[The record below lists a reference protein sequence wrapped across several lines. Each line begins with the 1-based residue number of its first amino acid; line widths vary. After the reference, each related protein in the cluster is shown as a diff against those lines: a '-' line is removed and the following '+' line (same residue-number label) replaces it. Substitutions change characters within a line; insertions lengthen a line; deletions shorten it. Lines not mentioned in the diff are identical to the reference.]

1 MSELINNNSKTR
13 QKQLKD
19 LIKEIHLGLPLD
31 EAKAKF
37 KKEFGSISTD
47 EIVKLEQSLIDEGM
61 KIEEVQ
67 RLCDVHAALFNGSI
81 DDIHKPK
88 SIMDIPGHPANV
100 FKNENI
106 RILEVIEKEI
116 NPFLNKKDDMSY
128 LMLRIGLERLSQVS
142 NHYSR
147 KEYLFFPGLEKK
159 GITSVPKVM
168 WGIDDE
174 IRMMFK
180 EILSKMSKPISDL
193 NNIYQDIVLLIEKVK
208 DMVIKEENILLPKL
222 EETLSYYEWILADKG
237 SAELGY
243 FIEVPKVSWA
253 KEKIEEE
260 IQEEDNKGNSDIKFD
275 AGALN
280 SNEINAIFNTLPL
293 DMTFVDKDGNVK
305 YFSQG
310 KERIF
315 QRPITII
322 GRHVSMCH
330 PPKSVH
336 IVEAIVN
343 SFITGEKDYED
354 FYIHMGD
361 IYVYIRYF
369 AVRDKEGNYLGTL
382 ETTQNITPI
391 QALSGEKRLVSE

>member
-19 LIKEIHLGLPLD
+19 LIKEIHLGLSLD
-31 EAKAKF
+31 KAKVKF

-67 RLCDVHAALFNGSI
+67 KLCDVHAALFNGSI
-81 DDIHKPK
+81 DDIHKTK

-106 RILEVIEKEI
+106 RILEVIEEEI
-116 NPFLNKKDDMSY
+116 KPFLNKKDDMSY

-174 IRMMFK
+174 IRGMFK
-180 EILSKMSKPISDL
+180 EVLDKLNKPISDL
-193 NNIYQDIVLLIEKVK
+193 NNIYQEIDLLIEKVS

-222 EETLSYYEWILADKG
+222 EETLSYYDWILADKG
-237 SAELGY
+237 SDELGY
-243 FIEVPKVSWA
+243 FLEKPKVSWA
-253 KEKIEEE
+253 KESPKEE
-260 IQEEDNKGNSDIKFD
+260 IKDDDFTDGSDIKFD

-293 DMTFVDKDGNVK
+293 DMTFVDKEGKVK

-361 IYVYIRYF
+361 VYAYIRYF
-369 AVRDKEGNYLGTL
+369 AVRDKDGNYLGTL
-382 ETTQNITPI
+382 EMTQNIAPI